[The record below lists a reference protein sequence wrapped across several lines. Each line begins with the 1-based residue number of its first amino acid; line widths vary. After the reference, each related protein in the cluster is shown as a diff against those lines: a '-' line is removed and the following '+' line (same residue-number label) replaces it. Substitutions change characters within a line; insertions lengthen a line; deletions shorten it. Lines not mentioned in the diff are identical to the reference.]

1 MSLKNLDMA
10 FALIVDL
17 KCFGVTTQMSIYR
30 SLAAVWIHLLVLK
43 SVGMCS
49 QVKRATTTKFT
60 ISSHG
65 ISAGMIPQIMHD
77 SEIRPDK
84 QRVVFTPSGLSTAA
98 EVGANLLETAQET
111 GVAIRSL
118 CGGNGNCR
126 QCWVEI
132 SEGSHPK
139 HGVECSAGNLSP
151 ITELEERMHQR
162 HDKFK
167 GLRLACRTRIM
178 GDLVV
183 DVPERSQENLAYIS
197 KKNVA
202 RDFDIKPV
210 VKLYNVELAEATMD
224 TNPSA
229 TENLLERLKEQGVGA
244 KIHPS
249 LLRGLQPL
257 VHETKGKFSVAVRDD
272 KDVVA
277 LYENS
282 NVTVIGAAVDIGST
296 TLALYVY
303 DLNSGDLMYETSAM
317 NPQIQFG
324 EDLMSRVSYVM
335 MNKGGD
341 QKLTNA
347 VRNKLTEMLYEAC
360 KQLQMP
366 LNHLLEVVLV
376 GNPIMH
382 HLFFGISPVELGQ
395 APFTLTIR
403 EWLEMTAADVGLDL
417 FATTR
422 IAFLPLIAGHV
433 GADTAAAYLSE
444 IESIQSQTT
453 LLVDIGTNAEIMLAK
468 DGVVYA
474 TSSPTGP
481 AFEGA
486 EISSGVRASHGAI
499 ERIRIDPETME
510 VTFRVIGVDAWSNDV
525 AFAAAKPRVIGICG
539 SGIIEVMVELAKAGL
554 IDKTGLFVQ
563 SRAPE
568 KFDYHHTDDNT
579 TVRFLLVDQGDN
591 SIYVE
596 QTDVRSI
603 QLAKA
608 ALYAG
613 VQLLMDYLD
622 CTEFEQVLLAG
633 AFGAHLDPV
642 YVADLDLIP
651 SASKEQI
658 KSVGNAA
665 GIGATKAL
673 LSQNERDKI
682 IEAVKHVRKIESAN
696 EPKFQ
701 EYFVNGMAFSVSPI
715 AAQKNERNRRR
726 RRS

>member
-1 MSLKNLDMA
+1 MSDFLTKNITETMQEPIPEA
-10 FALIVDL
+10 
-17 KCFGVTTQMSIYR
+17 G
-30 SLAAVWIHLLVLK
+30 
-43 SVGMCS
+43 SVR
-49 QVKRATTTKFT
+49 QTK
-60 ISSHG
+60 
-65 ISAGMIPQIMHD
+65 
-77 SEIRPDK
+77 
-84 QRVVFTPSGLSTAA
+84 RVVFTPSGLSADA
-98 EVGANLLETAQET
+98 ELGSTLLETAQDT

-126 QCWVEI
+126 QCWIEV

-139 HGVECSAGNLSP
+139 HGVECSADNLSP
-151 ITELEERMHQR
+151 VTELEERMYQR
-162 HDKFK
+162 NDKFK
-167 GLRLACRTRIM
+167 GLRLACRTRIL

-202 RDFDIKPV
+202 REFDVASVISV
-210 VKLYNVELAEATMD
+210 VDIELAEATMD

-229 TENLLERLKEQGVGA
+229 TENILERLAEQSITA
-244 KIHPS
+244 SFDHR

-257 VHETKGKFSVAVRDD
+257 VHESKGKLSVAIRDQHH
-272 KDVVA
+272 VVGVYPQGEA
-277 LYENS
+277 RI
-282 NVTVIGAAVDIGST
+282 IGAAVDIGST
-296 TLALYVY
+296 TLALYVH
-303 DLNSGDLMYETSAM
+303 DLVSGELLYETSAM

-347 VRNKLTEMLYEAC
+347 VRRKLTEMFHEAC
-360 KQLQMP
+360 KQLEMA
-366 LNHLLEVVLV
+366 HDKLLEVVLV

-395 APFTLTIR
+395 APFTLAIR
-403 EWLEMTAADVGLDL
+403 EWLEMTASEVGLDL
-417 FATTR
+417 YPTTR

-433 GADTAAAYLSE
+433 GADTSAAYLSE
-444 IESIQSQTT
+444 IETMQSQTT

-468 DGVVYA
+468 NGVVYA

-499 ERIRIDPETME
+499 ERIRIDPDTLE
-510 VTFRVIGVDAWSNDV
+510 VTFKVIGVDAWSNEA
-525 AFAAAKPRVIGICG
+525 AFAAAQPRVIGICG
-539 SGIIEVMVELAKAGL
+539 SGIIEVMVEMAKAGL
-554 IDKTGLFVQ
+554 IDQTGLFVQ
-563 SRAPE
+563 AKAPE
-568 KFDYHHTDDNT
+568 KFDTRPSEDGS
-579 TVRFLLVDQGDN
+579 TVRFMLIDQGDN

-608 ALYAG
+608 ALSAG
-613 VQLLMDYLD
+613 VQLLMDYLE
-622 CTEFEQVLLAG
+622 CEEFDQVLLAG
-633 AFGAHLDPV
+633 AFGSHLDPV
-642 YVADLDLIP
+642 FVADLDIIP
-651 SASKEQI
+651 SAKREQI
-658 KSVGNAA
+658 RSVGNAA

-673 LSQNERDKI
+673 LSSNERQRVID
-682 IEAVKHVRKIESAN
+682 AVKQVRKIESAN

-701 EYFVNGMAFSVSPI
+701 DYFVAGMTFSVSPV
-715 AAQKNERNRRR
+715 ATQNLQRNRRR